1 MNKNAL
7 LAAALTLGTVTVAL
21 AEEAKSDW
29 TITGNAGLYSDY
41 RFRGFTQTAYKPAF
55 QGGFDVVHASGF
67 YLGNWNSNVE
77 QNLYRGA
84 SLEMDFYGGYKYA
97 LGPVTMDAGLLHY
110 YYPTSNKSV
119 YGATKAAKQTE
130 IYLGAAYDIFTAK
143 FSYGLTNFFG
153 LGDGTSTDTKGNYY
167 LDLGVAKDLGNGW
180 GVNAHYGYQYV
191 KDGKKAGLVADNVS
205 DYRLGVTKD
214 LSGWVLGATLV
225 ATSKKDFAVT
235 GNSYVDNQA
244 NGAPLKDA
252 GKTGLVLSLS
262 KAF

>member
-7 LAAALTLGTVTVAL
+7 LAAALSLGTVTVAL

-29 TITGNAGLYSDY
+29 TLTGNAGLFSDY
-41 RFRGFTQTAYKPAF
+41 RFRGYSQTGYKPAF
-55 QGGFDVVHASGF
+55 QGGFDVAHASGF
-67 YLGNWNSNVE
+67 YVGNWNSNVE
-77 QNLYRGA
+77 SELYRGA

-110 YYPTSNKSV
+110 YYPSSKTNGSKQS
-119 YGATKAAKQTE
+119 KQTE

-153 LGDGTSTDTKGNYY
+153 LGDGTSTNTKGNYY

-191 KDGKKAGLVADNVS
+191 KNGTDARLVNAAGDYAGLVAKHAS
-205 DYRLGVTKD
+205 DYRIGGTKD
-214 LSGWVLGATLV
+214 LSGWVVGASLV
-225 ATSKKDFAVT
+225 GTSKKDFALT
-235 GNSYVDNQA
+235 ASG
-244 NGAPLKDA
+244 KDG

>member
-1 MNKNAL
+1 MLFRSAL
-7 LAAALTLGTVTVAL
+7 LAAALSLGTVTVAL

-41 RFRGFTQTAYKPAF
+41 RFRGYSQTGYKPAF

-67 YLGNWNSNVE
+67 YAGNWNSNVE
-77 QNLYRGA
+77 SGLYRGA

-110 YYPTSNKSV
+110 AYPSSKKDGNKGV
-119 YGATKAAKQTE
+119 KQTE

-153 LGDGTSTDTKGNYY
+153 LGDGTSTNTKGNYY

-180 GVNAHYGYQYV
+180 GVNGHYGYQYV
-191 KDGKKAGLVADNVS
+191 KNAKDLGYSSDNVS
-205 DYRLGVTKD
+205 DYRVGVTKD
-214 LSGWVLGATLV
+214 LSGWVAGASLV
-225 ATSKKDFAVT
+225 ATSKKGYFTTAS
-235 GNSYVDNQA
+235 GKE
-244 NGAPLKDA
+244 G

>member
-1 MNKNAL
+1 MNKNVL
-7 LAAALTLGTVTVAL
+7 LAAALSLGTVTVAL

-29 TITGNAGLYSDY
+29 TLTGNAGLYSDY
-41 RFRGFTQTAYKPAF
+41 RFRGFTQTGFKPAL
-55 QGGFDVVHASGF
+55 QGGFDVAHASGF

-77 QNLYRGA
+77 GGNLFRGA

-110 YYPTSNKSV
+110 AYPSSNKK
-119 YGATKAAKQTE
+119 GQKELKQTE

-153 LGDGTSTDTKGNYY
+153 AGDGTGTNTKGNYY

-191 KDGKKAGLVADNVS
+191 KNGKDVGLVADNVS
-205 DYRLGVTKD
+205 DYRIGATKD
-214 LSGWVLGATLV
+214 LSGWVVGASLV
-225 ATSKKDFAVT
+225 GTSKKDFALT
-235 GNSYVDNQA
+235 NA
-244 NGAPLKDA
+244 NKDA